1 MHSHNPRRLWIDGFT
16 SVKPKYLY
24 HRGLLSQNWTS
35 GVEIV
40 STEWFLVTNGLK
52 LSFVFLRGRGIK
64 ITSRI
69 ELELY
74 SPCPPPKHYSINYA
88 TTSSPLSF
96 THTHICTHKTCYEDT
111 SRRHWPPVVI
121 ISICGDDKV
130 TLGFVSTEWG
140 RGGIPLRLKKA
151 SVSAGTIVRN
161 YHMNMTTAPRPL
173 KTINL
178 PTPSAATPDNPLDI
192 PS

>member
-1 MHSHNPRRLWIDGFT
+1 MLSH
-16 SVKPKYLY
+16 
-24 HRGLLSQNWTS
+24 NWTS

-40 STEWFLVTNGLK
+40 STECFLVTNGLK
-52 LSFVFLRGRGIK
+52 VSFLFLGGRGIK
-64 ITSRI
+64 ITSSI
-69 ELELY
+69 ELSLY
-74 SPCPPPKHYSINYA
+74 SPCPPPKHPLTLSYQQCSHL
-88 TTSSPLSF
+88 LSF
-96 THTHICTHKTCYEDT
+96 LIYTHTKHVTVIHP
-111 SRRHWPPVVI
+111 SRRHRPPVVI

-130 TLGFVSTEWG
+130 MLGFVSTERG
-140 RGGIPLRLKKA
+140 RGGLPLRLKKA
-151 SVSAGTIVRN
+151 SVSAGTIGRN